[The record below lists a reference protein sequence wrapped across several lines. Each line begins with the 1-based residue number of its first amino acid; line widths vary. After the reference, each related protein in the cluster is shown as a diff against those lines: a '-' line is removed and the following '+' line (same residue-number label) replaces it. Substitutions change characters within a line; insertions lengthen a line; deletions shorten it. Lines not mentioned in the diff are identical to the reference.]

1 MRRLMALVLNTFRE
15 AVRDRVLYSI
25 LFFGV
30 AVVMLSV
37 VLRELT
43 VGDQEKVVRSV
54 AQSGIDLFGSII
66 AMFLGISLV
75 WKEIERKTV
84 YTILSK
90 PVPRWMFILG
100 KYLGLMLTLVVELL
114 ILVAIYTLMMVFE
127 QGFPPLVVYQSMGL
141 LVIELGLLTA
151 WATLFSTYSAP
162 TTAAAFT
169 LAVFVVG
176 HLADDVWLYGSQA
189 ESVGLR
195 EAARALY
202 YMLPNFELLSI
213 RSDAANHRPVS
224 LARLFSASAYGLAYT
239 GAVLSAAMLVFQR
252 RDMR

>member
-1 MRRLMALVLNTFRE
+1 VSRLFALALNTFRE

-30 AVVMLSV
+30 AVVVLS
-37 VLRELT
+37 LALEELT
-43 VGDQEKVVRSV
+43 IGDQDKVVRSV
-54 AQSGIDLFGSII
+54 AQSGIDLFGAII

-90 PVPRWMFILG
+90 PVARWQFVLG
-100 KYLGLMLTLVVELL
+100 KYLGLMGTLLVELCV
-114 ILVAIYTLMMVFE
+114 LVGIYLLVIGLR
-127 QGFPPLVVYQSMGL
+127 QGAPPLVFYQSMGL
-141 LVIELGLLTA
+141 LLVELGLLTA

-169 LAVFVVG
+169 LSVFVVG
-176 HLADDVWLYGSQA
+176 HLADDVWRFGNQA
-189 ESVGLR
+189 ESAGMRQV
-195 EAARALY
+195 ARALY
-202 YMLPNFELLSI
+202 WMLPNFELLSV
-213 RSDAANHRPVS
+213 REEAVHGRAVPWSRLASAA
-224 LARLFSASAYGLAYT
+224 AYGLSYAA
-239 GAVLSAAMLVFQR
+239 AVLAVAVAVFQR

>member
-1 MRRLMALVLNTFRE
+1 MRRLLALVLNTFRE

-30 AVVMLSV
+30 AVVVLS
-37 VLRELT
+37 LALQEIT
-43 VGDQEKVVRSV
+43 VGDQDKVVRSV

-75 WKEIERKTV
+75 WKEIDRKTV

-114 ILVAIYTLMMVFE
+114 ILVAIYTLMMMIE

-141 LVIELGLLTA
+141 LLIELGLLTA

-189 ESVGLR
+189 QSDALR
-195 EAARALY
+195 QAARVLY
-202 YMLPNFELLSI
+202 WLLPNFELLSV
-213 RSDAANHRPVS
+213 RADAVNHRSVS
-224 LARLFSASAYGLAYT
+224 WLRLGSAAAYGLAYT
-239 GAVLSAAMLVFQR
+239 GAVLSTAMLVFHR